1 MTKIGAITS
10 LERLRSGRWV
20 ANQGENPPAPRSKLP
35 GAAMSATVPPETGVH
50 MGNVGYY
57 NRLSWLYGGTGL
69 DAA

>member
-1 MTKIGAITS
+1 VIISLNRCKIP
-10 LERLRSGRWV
+10 SG
-20 ANQGENPPAPRSKLP
+20 PAPRSKLP